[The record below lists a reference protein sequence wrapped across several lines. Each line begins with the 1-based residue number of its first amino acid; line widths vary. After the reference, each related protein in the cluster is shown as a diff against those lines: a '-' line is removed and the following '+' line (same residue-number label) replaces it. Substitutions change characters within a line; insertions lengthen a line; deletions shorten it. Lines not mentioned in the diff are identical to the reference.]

1 MVIGNNAFGDLRGDL
16 RGSGLFFIHCDTR
29 NMGGEMSDDFVK
41 RLRTVDIYDYA
52 DADKI
57 CREAAAR
64 IEILEGLVQTAF
76 GLLWYD
82 KHNQARRHL
91 ADALTIDDRGKGIQL
106 ARDYDDK
113 YKPGEIPLP
122 QPVGKAIEALEEA
135 AKQSQWW
142 SVDEDND
149 TSWITFRAAA
159 VMLTHWAAGLGGEDA
174 GKE

>member
-1 MVIGNNAFGDLRGDL
+1 MSGDL
-16 RGSGLFFIHCDTR
+16 
-29 NMGGEMSDDFVK
+29 VK
-41 RLRTVDIYDYA
+41 RLRATTDEATVNPDGPTAA
-52 DADKI
+52 D
-57 CREAAAR
+57 R
-64 IEILEGLVQTAF
+64 IEKLQDLVELAY
-76 GLLWYD
+76 GLLWHD
-82 KHNQARRHL
+82 KHNEARRL
-91 ADALTIDDRGKGIQL
+91 LLGALSKEEQGKGITM

-159 VMLTHWAAGLGGEDA
+159 VMLTHWAAGLAGGKDGSA
-174 GKE
+174 

>member
-1 MVIGNNAFGDLRGDL
+1 MTDDLV
-16 RGSGLFFIHCDTR
+16 
-29 NMGGEMSDDFVK
+29 E
-41 RLRTVDIYDYA
+41 RLRAETDGATVNPDGL
-52 DADKI
+52 
-57 CREAAAR
+57 EAADR

-76 GLLWYD
+76 GLLWHD

-91 ADALTIDDRGKGIQL
+91 ADALTMDDRGKGIQL

-113 YKPGEIPLP
+113 YKSGEIPLP

-135 AKQSQWW
+135 AKESQWW
-142 SVDEDND
+142 SVDEDD

-174 GKE
+174 TKS